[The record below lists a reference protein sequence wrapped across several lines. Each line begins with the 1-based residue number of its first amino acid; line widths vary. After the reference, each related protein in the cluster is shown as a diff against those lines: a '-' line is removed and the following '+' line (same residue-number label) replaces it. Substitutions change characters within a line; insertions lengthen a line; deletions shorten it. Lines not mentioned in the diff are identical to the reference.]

1 MYEIALG
8 GVLLTMLLVLIRA
21 VKGPTVYD
29 RLLAGNVFST
39 TTILLIAVAGFLE
52 GRPEWLDLA
61 IVYACVAFTG
71 VIAVAKFARFG
82 QLARDDRR
90 GPRP

>member
-1 MYEIALG
+1 MSMFDVALG

-39 TTILLIAVAGFLE
+39 TTILLIAVAK
-52 GRPEWLDLA
+52 
-61 IVYACVAFTG
+61 Y
-71 VIAVAKFARFG
+71 ARFG
-82 QLARDDRR
+82 QLARDDKR